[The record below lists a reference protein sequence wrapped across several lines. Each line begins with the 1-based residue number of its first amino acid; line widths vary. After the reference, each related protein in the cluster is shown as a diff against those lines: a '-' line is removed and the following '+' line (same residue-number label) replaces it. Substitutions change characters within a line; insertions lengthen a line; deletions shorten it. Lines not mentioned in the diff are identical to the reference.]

1 MVAVE
6 TCVSARDPV
15 QEREA
20 DEAVKQF
27 KDAERMSPSRIQ
39 VKFDRVGSLIKC
51 CRVSTKH
58 QY

>member
-6 TCVSARDPV
+6 TSVSARDPV

-27 KDAERMSPSRIQ
+27 KDAERKPSSQ
-39 VKFDRVGSLIKC
+39 LFNENLTGS
-51 CRVSTKH
+51 
-58 QY
+58 